1 MIQFPT
7 ADVEGFRD
15 QLKEIQGTMVDGQ
28 FLREDSTAP
37 TGQAIVA
44 GLLDRCLLWSDIVLT
59 RYVNV
64 RTAVA
69 DHLYLSS
76 ISVVT
81 STQGKE
87 RSTNGSKR
95 HSTSWPRFEI
105 SWRDFH

>member
-1 MIQFPT
+1 MTQFPT

-28 FLREDSTAP
+28 FLGEDSTAP

-64 RTAVA
+64 RTAVT
-69 DHLYLSS
+69 DHLL
-76 ISVVT
+76 VVT

-95 HSTSWPRFEI
+95 HSTSWLRFEI
-105 SWRDFH
+105 SWKDFH